1 MVKYGWS
8 PDSSAVFITPLRW
21 SCSCHELKKEMKTK
35 KNELIMTYAQSIG
48 IDTAK
53 ELITRKIKAAA
64 LEDKEEYC
72 EEEVARICGEL
83 MKEGGLIRIAA
94 QTFIVYLERKMR
106 RQIAKTYQLREV
118 FLKQKETT
126 HRIFTPVSLIG
137 GYIELPLEAD
147 NLNDGQREMIRAGA
161 KGTINKILDW
171 KKMVG
176 EIIKILQLNSKEE
189 S

>member
-21 SCSCHELKKEMKTK
+21 SCSCHELKKAMKTK

-72 EEEVARICGEL
+72 EEEVSED
-83 MKEGGLIRIAA
+83 M
-94 QTFIVYLERKMR
+94 
-106 RQIAKTYQLREV
+106 
-118 FLKQKETT
+118 
-126 HRIFTPVSLIG
+126 
-137 GYIELPLEAD
+137 
-147 NLNDGQREMIRAGA
+147 
-161 KGTINKILDW
+161 W
-171 KKMVG
+171 
-176 EIIKILQLNSKEE
+176 
-189 S
+189 